1 MKENIVKKFPQ
12 INSIT
17 LPNELPIP
25 VWKLLRVNCL
35 NENNNVTAMTKDKPN
50 RNSLSY
56 KILFTLICLKKRCK
70 YIIRQRNK

>member
-1 MKENIVKKFPQ
+1 MKEKIVKKFPQ

-17 LPNELPIP
+17 LPNESPIS

-35 NENNNVTAMTKDKPN
+35 HENNKVTAMTKDKPN

-56 KILFTLICLKKRCK
+56 KIFFNLICLKKDVSI
-70 YIIRQRNK
+70 Y